1 MRSRIERSRI
11 YRGILIMK
19 KATATKTKTTPAT
32 PAPIPAK
39 KVNSPVKAKAPA
51 KPKAAAPAVKS
62 SGPTS
67 VLTTITA
74 KIDIGFGNKLWIRGD
89 GPGLSWEKGLVMD
102 CVADDKWSIA
112 LSDAGA
118 PVVFKFL
125 VNDLSWSTGD
135 DYIAQPGAT
144 LAVAPTF

>member
-1 MRSRIERSRI
+1 
-11 YRGILIMK
+11 
-19 KATATKTKTTPAT
+19 
-32 PAPIPAK
+32 
-39 KVNSPVKAKAPA
+39 
-51 KPKAAAPAVKS
+51 
-62 SGPTS
+62 

-144 LAVAPTF
+144 LALAPTF